1 MLVDK
6 WRFSLRKV
14 ALAFLVW
21 ITAILGTSYVFGKAN
36 GVAQERPIRGSIRV
50 GGEHLNSLAKID
62 SEEATA
68 RVLAAFRAA
77 AIDDIEL
84 KVRDGYL
91 VYEVEVV
98 LEKGNLELE
107 LLVDAGDGNLL
118 GLDTE
123 DDDDGDDG

>member
-1 MLVDK
+1 M
-6 WRFSLRKV
+6 
-14 ALAFLVW
+14 
-21 ITAILGTSYVFGKAN
+21 
-36 GVAQERPIRGSIRV
+36 
-50 GGEHLNSLAKID
+50 
-62 SEEATA
+62 
-68 RVLAAFRAA
+68 LAALRAA

>member
-50 GGEHLNSLAKID
+50 GGEDLNSLAKID

-68 RVLAAFRAA
+68 RVLAALRAA

>member
-1 MLVDK
+1 MAVLVA
-6 WRFSLRKV
+6 KV

-50 GGEHLNSLAKID
+50 GGEDLNSLAKID

-68 RVLAAFRAA
+68 RVLAALRAA